1 MSFPDHLVYPCFE
14 DLVADFP
21 PGTYTIEV
29 VYEDPNEQPTELMGV
44 LPSYDPNSFV
54 DPAPASIGGVDPN
67 TVILEW
73 TAVPGTDEYEFV
85 GSCDPG
91 LCEYEGAVYGPA
103 PGTYSW
109 EVPWQFS
116 AGGACLIEFRN
127 EDSRANFPPFEF
139 HSRRFF
145 EMDDRDGDGIPYY
158 AGPPRCATG
167 QEIDCVDNFPYVG
180 NLQTDTDQNG
190 IGDACQCGDVNAD
203 GVTNVTDALLIAR
216 GRVGSGDPNFGKCDA
231 NGDTFCN
238 VTDALIIARGQ
249 QGSAHEDQLCPAY
262 HEE

>member
-1 MSFPDHLVYPCFE
+1 
-14 DLVADFP
+14 
-21 PGTYTIEV
+21 
-29 VYEDPNEQPTELMGV
+29 
-44 LPSYDPNSFV
+44 
-54 DPAPASIGGVDPN
+54 
-67 TVILEW
+67 
-73 TAVPGTDEYEFV
+73 
-85 GSCDPG
+85 
-91 LCEYEGAVYGPA
+91 
-103 PGTYSW
+103 
-109 EVPWQFS
+109 
-116 AGGACLIEFRN
+116 
-127 EDSRANFPPFEF
+127 
-139 HSRRFF
+139 
-145 EMDDRDGDGIPYY
+145 MDDRDGDGIPYY

-167 QEIDCVDNFPYVG
+167 QEIDCVYNFPYVG
-180 NLQTDTDQNG
+180 NLQTHTDQNG